1 MVNFN
6 IRYQWPLHFILLVTN
21 WLPDNVIFIRMR
33 GFLARP
39 FFKSCGKRLGIGR
52 NVVFY
57 NPSKISIGDDVY
69 IAFGSWFSAA
79 DEIVIG
85 DEVLFGPYNV
95 VVSGNHTRLNGS
107 FRFGQPS
114 LGTIC
119 IEKGVWLGAHC
130 TITASSKIMAGSL
143 VASNTVVK
151 GLLDS
156 DSLYAGNSVGKFVRK
171 FNS

>member
-1 MVNFN
+1 M
-6 IRYQWPLHFILLVTN
+6 
-21 WLPDNVIFIRMR
+21 
-33 GFLARP
+33 
-39 FFKSCGKRLGIGR
+39 
-52 NVVFY
+52 FY

-69 IAFGSWFSAA
+69 IAYGSWFSAA

-114 LGTIC
+114 LGAIL

-130 TITASSKIMAGSL
+130 TTTASSRIMAGSL

-151 GLLDS
+151 GLIDC
-156 DSLYAGNSVGKFVRK
+156 DSLYAGNSVARFVRK